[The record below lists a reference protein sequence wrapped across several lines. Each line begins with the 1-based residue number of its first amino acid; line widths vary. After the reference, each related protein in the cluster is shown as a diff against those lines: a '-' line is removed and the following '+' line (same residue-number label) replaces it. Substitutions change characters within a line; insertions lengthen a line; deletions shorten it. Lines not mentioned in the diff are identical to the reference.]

1 MAYTGMR
8 HPVFAPVESY
18 TPGQSIIYG
27 QGVVLGKAIDATIT
41 FETANATLEA
51 DNETAE
57 SDNSII
63 GASITMTVDDMM
75 HETGVV
81 ALGLKKRTVKDKTA
95 YSIISKATPYGC
107 VAWLEERVN
116 EGVYSNVIKLAH
128 RVQLGRS
135 AMNSATKGR
144 QLTYQTVPLSGRV
157 LAAELDESREK
168 YWIDEIPVE
177 TEAEGLA
184 LLDELANVS
193 AAQSAAVEEEDD
205 L

>member
-41 FETANATLEA
+41 PESANAELYA
-51 DNETAE
+51 DNELAE
-57 SDNSII
+57 SDNSMI
-63 GASITMTVDDMM
+63 GATIAMTVDDLM
-75 HETGVV
+75 HETGVI
-81 ALGLKKRTVKDKTA
+81 ALGLKKRTVNGKTA
-95 YSIISKATPYGC
+95 YSITSKASPYGC
-107 VAWLEERVN
+107 VGWLEEKVL
-116 EGVYSNVIKLAH
+116 EGAYSFIVKFAH
-128 RVQLGRS
+128 RVQLSRS
-135 AMNSATKGR
+135 TMNSATKGR
-144 QLTYQTVPLSGRV
+144 NLTYQTVPLSGRV
-157 LAAELDESREK
+157 LPAELDESREK

-184 LLDELANVS
+184 LLDELAHVS
-193 AAQSAAVEEEDD
+193 AEQSAAVEEEDD

>member
-18 TPGQSIIYG
+18 TPGQAIIYG

-41 FETANATLEA
+41 PELTNAELFA
-51 DNETAE
+51 DDGLAE
-57 SDNSII
+57 SDNSMI
-63 GASITMTVDDMM
+63 GATIAMTVDDLM

-81 ALGLKKRTVKDKTA
+81 ALGMKQRKVGDKTV
-95 YSIISKATPYGC
+95 YSITSKASPYGC
-107 VAWLEERVN
+107 VGWMEEKVH
-116 EGVYSNVIKLAH
+116 EGAYSYIVKFAH

-135 AMNSATKGR
+135 AISSATKGR
-144 QLTYQTVPLSGRV
+144 QLTYQTVPLTGRV

-168 YWIDEIPVE
+168 YWIDEIPVA
-177 TEAEGLA
+177 TEAEGIA
-184 LLDELANVS
+184 LLDQMANVPT
-193 AAQSAAVEEEDD
+193 AQSAAVEDED

>member
-41 FETANATLEA
+41 PESANAELFA
-51 DNETAE
+51 DNELAE
-57 SDNSII
+57 SDNSMI
-63 GASITMTVDDMM
+63 GATIAMTVDDLM
-75 HETGVV
+75 HEAGVV
-81 ALGLKKRTVKDKTA
+81 ALGLKKRTANGKTA
-95 YSIISKATPYGC
+95 YSITSKASPYGC
-107 VAWLEERVN
+107 VGWLEEKVL
-116 EGVYSNVIKLAH
+116 EGKYSYIVKFAH

-144 QLTYQTVPLSGRV
+144 QLTYQTVPLTGRV

-177 TEAEGLA
+177 DEAEGLA